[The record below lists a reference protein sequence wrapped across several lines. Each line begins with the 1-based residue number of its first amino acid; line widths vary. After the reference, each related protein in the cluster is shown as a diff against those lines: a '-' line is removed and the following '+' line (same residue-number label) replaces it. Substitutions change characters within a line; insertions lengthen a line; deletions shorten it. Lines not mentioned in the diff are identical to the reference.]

1 MQTQIPLHL
10 LRFGHDA
17 SVIVNARVAGRQDG
31 VETLAAN
38 IHARGLIEPL
48 IVKAAPSQVAEPQ
61 AYLVSDGNRRLAAL
75 RMIFG
80 ETSDEPIECNIRDVD
95 NAGAFEDSLTAAVLA
110 HQLHPVDQFE
120 AFARLETDGTS
131 NEEIAR
137 RFGMTEKQVRQAL
150 ALGRLSEKIRN
161 AWRAGEIKAETAQRF
176 TLALDHKAQDKA
188 FDKLAKAGKLW
199 PSYIDDEL
207 GASDRDVA
215 ELIAFAGNL
224 YRDAGGS
231 VVEDLFGGS
240 HVVSD
245 PALLKQVAADK
256 LQAVCEHLRS
266 EGWSWA
272 KLQSDLPSGS
282 RWWTKSDPKELV
294 YEGDEEARLIA
305 LTAERARVSDDGS
318 DAFDEDRAEELTI
331 AIYAIEQHI
340 WRRSFSDRQKK
351 SSGCIV
357 TLEDGRLTILF
368 AVKEPAE
375 VAAAKPSA
383 PAAAASENGSTAGKA
398 SPAAEPAISQ
408 ALIHRL
414 TVQLTKATATAL
426 VQDPDLALSVLL
438 TGIAVYDGGGLKASV
453 SGLEAGALDLVGTKD
468 VPTALS
474 LIRKLDLTQRM
485 ALVAE
490 VAAASLDFQ
499 NQPLNADKA
508 EQLNGPLALCNAIDA
523 KVLNAALRGAFDAK
537 DYFNGVNKA
546 LCLAAI
552 GEAMGPDFART
563 RRDNSKNEVAT
574 FAIANVPQTGWLPP
588 QLRAR
593 GYDGPP
599 VKKPA
604 AVAASDTSVKK
615 AAAAKKADAKK
626 SPGKSK
632 AAAAKPAKK
641 PKTAK
646 PKAVVKKAK
655 KAKR

>member
-1 MQTQIPLHL
+1 MQTQLPLNV

-17 SVIVNARVAGRQDG
+17 NIIVNARVAGRQDG
-31 VETLAAN
+31 IETLAAN

-48 IVKAAPSQVAEPQ
+48 IVKRDGPADAGPT

-75 RMIFG
+75 HMIFG
-80 ETSDEPIECNIRDVD
+80 DSSDELIECKVRDVD
-95 NAGAFEDSLTAAVLA
+95 DAGAFEDSLTAAVLA
-110 HQLHPVDQFE
+110 HQLHPVDQYE

-150 ALGRLSEKIRN
+150 ALGRLSPKIRN
-161 AWRAGEIKAETAQRF
+161 AWRSGEMKAETAQRF
-176 TLALDHKAQDKA
+176 TLALDHKTQDKA
-188 FDKLAKAGKLW
+188 FDKLAKASKLW

-207 GASDRDVA
+207 GASERDVA
-215 ELIAFAGNL
+215 ELIAFAGDL
-224 YRDAGGS
+224 YRDAGGI
-231 VVEDLFGGS
+231 VVEDLFGEA

-245 PALLKQVAADK
+245 PALLKRLADEK
-256 LQAVCEHLRS
+256 LQAICEHLRS

-272 KLQSDLPSGS
+272 KLQSELPSGA
-282 RWWTKSDPKELV
+282 RFWTKSDPQELT
-294 YEGDEEARLIA
+294 YEGDEETKLVA
-305 LTAERARVSDDGS
+305 LTADRARVSDEAS
-318 DAFDEDRAEELTI
+318 DAFDDEKSEELSI
-331 AIYAIEQHI
+331 AIDAIEQQV

-351 SSGCIV
+351 KTGCIV
-357 TLEDGRLTILF
+357 NLEYGRLTILF
-368 AVKEPAE
+368 GVKAPAE
-375 VAAAKPSA
+375 VAAA
-383 PAAAASENGSTAGKA
+383 T
-398 SPAAEPAISQ
+398 SPAPSSALGDDRSSAVKSADPAEPAISQ

-453 SGLEAGALDLVGTKD
+453 SGLEAGTLDLVGTKD
-468 VPTALS
+468 VPAALA
-474 LIRKLDLTQRM
+474 LIRKLDMTQRM

-499 NQPLNADKA
+499 NQPLNVDNA
-508 EQLNGPLALCNAIDA
+508 EKLSGPLALCNAMDSKA
-523 KVLNAALRGAFDAK
+523 LNAALRGAFDAK
-537 DYFNGVNKA
+537 DYFNGINKA

-552 GEAMGPDFART
+552 GESMGADFAHN
-563 RRDNSKNEVAT
+563 RRDTGKAEIVA

-599 VKKPA
+599 VKKALATVDAPA
-604 AVAASDTSVKK
+604 KK

-626 SPGKSK
+626 STKPKVAAKAVKKAKSSKSK
-632 AAAAKPAKK
+632 AAAKTLKK
-641 PKTAK
+641 KT
-646 PKAVVKKAK
+646 
-655 KAKR
+655 KR